1 MRPRAPVSMVAAR
14 NLEHSD
20 LGAGL
25 LLRTVPLIT
34 EQATRRFGVGGKLV
48 NRTDGVVA
56 VWLQL
61 HLKRVSTGKYLG
73 MYEMRNFIR
82 ADELFEEHYLK

>member
-34 EQATRRFGVGGKLV
+34 EQARQHGGLESGGKLV

-56 VWLQL
+56 
-61 HLKRVSTGKYLG
+61 S
-73 MYEMRNFIR
+73 
-82 ADELFEEHYLK
+82 